1 MIAVAI
7 WLAVLLISFLCGL
20 FCLRLMR
27 LKPET
32 PLEQVTYSTA
42 LGLGAVAYLVLLL
55 GLAGLLSRLPVLMGL
70 CALAVVSWGGSR
82 LLGKGE
88 REAAPKAPANQQK
101 PPTKRSPSLL
111 LILAGLTLTLFG
123 LIGLLYCFVPPGPYE
138 WDSLAYHLAVPKIYL
153 EQHRIS
159 FLPTQHQ
166 SNFPFLTQMLF
177 TLGLLFDGY
186 ALANLFHF
194 ITGVLCTAAIVA
206 IGRRHFAPSAG
217 LIGAVCFVT
226 TPIVLWQAS
235 IAYIDVAQALY
246 VTVAVGA
253 GLEYR
258 SSRDLRWLA
267 LCGVLMGLALAVK
280 TLSLVPFVL
289 IGLLLAVGRAGIRG
303 VGVYVLCALAVGS
316 PFYVKTWIQTG
327 NPVYPFAYRVFGGR
341 YWSEELSRP
350 YSIEQR
356 SFGLNRVLETVADD
370 VRGARPSYE
379 QPGFAERARN
389 LILAPFGLLA
399 TPRIYYNYQSPGQ
412 FTHLG
417 YLFVALPPLLL
428 FGREVS
434 SAGRAA
440 ALLCLLWLA
449 AWSVTMQY
457 VRYLIPLLP
466 LLALLGGEGAYRIGQ
481 RQRAFTYLIG
491 VAVAVQALLL
501 LIYYL
506 SPDRMAGGQARLAGA
521 LSRATDPQAREEYL
535 NRYVNIYA
543 AQQWI
548 NANTDPQAGVVLFED
563 TRGFYLDRRY
573 LWGNRPHSLY
583 IPYDRFHNSRQM
595 ADWFLEKGY
604 RYAIINLSFSPYFQS
619 AEGAARLREA
629 VAAGL
634 EATLIMERY
643 RRGPTDEGW
652 RHLLGEALSQGDA
665 VFLPQAS
672 SRAAVVLEFRA
683 GG

>member
-1 MIAVAI
+1 MSAVAI
-7 WLAVLLISFLCGL
+7 WLTVLLISCGL
-20 FCLRLMR
+20 GLSLLRLMR
-27 LKPET
+27 LRPET
-32 PLEQVTYSTA
+32 LLEQVTYSSA

-55 GLAGLLSRLPVLMGL
+55 GLTGLLTRLPAVLGL
-70 CALAVVSWGGSR
+70 GALAAVSLIG
-82 LLGKGE
+82 
-88 REAAPKAPANQQK
+88 N
-101 PPTKRSPSLL
+101 LL
-111 LILAGLTLTLFG
+111 LRGREGTPSPETTADEQNPPEKKPLSPLPILTGLALTLFG
-123 LIGLLYCFVPPGPYE
+123 LIGLLYCFIPPGPYE
-138 WDSLAYHLAVPKIYL
+138 WDSLAYHLAVPKIYI
-153 EQHRIS
+153 EQQRIL

-194 ITGVLCTAAIVA
+194 VTGVLCAAAILA

-217 LIGAVCFVT
+217 MIGAVCFVT

-253 GLEYR
+253 ALEFR
-258 SSRDLRWLA
+258 ASRNLRWLA

-280 TLSLVPFVL
+280 TLSLVPFAL
-289 IGLLLAVGRAGIRG
+289 LGLLLAVGRAGVRG
-303 VGVYVLCALAVGS
+303 VGVYALCALAVGS

-327 NPVYPFAYRVFGGR
+327 NPVYPFAYRVFGGK

-356 SFGLNRVLETVADD
+356 SFGLNRSLETVADD
-370 VRGARPSYE
+370 VRGVRPVYE
-379 QPGFAERARN
+379 TPGIAERVRN
-389 LILAPFGLLA
+389 LVLAPFGLVA

-417 YLFVALPPLLL
+417 FLFVALPPLLL
-428 FGREVS
+428 FGRGAS
-434 SAGRAA
+434 DSAKATA
-440 ALLCLLWLA
+440 ILCLLWLT

-457 VRYLIPLLP
+457 VRYLIPLVP
-466 LLALLGGEGAYRIGQ
+466 LLALLGGEGAFRLAQ
-481 RQRAFTYLIG
+481 RQRAFTFLIG
-491 VAVAVQALLL
+491 FAAAVQASLLM
-501 LIYYL
+501 IYYL
-506 SPDRMAGGQARLAGA
+506 SPDRMAGGETRLDGA

-535 NRYVNIYA
+535 TRYVNIYA

-548 NANTDPQAGVVLFED
+548 NSHTDPRSGVVLFED
-563 TRGFYLDRRY
+563 TRGFYLNRPY

-583 IPYDRFHNSRQM
+583 IPYERFQNSRQM
-595 ADWFLEKGY
+595 ANWFLENGY
-604 RYAIINLSFSPYFQS
+604 RYAIINLSFSPFFQS
-619 AEGAARLREA
+619 GEGAARLREA
-629 VAAGL
+629 VATGM
-634 EATLIMERY
+634 EAPLIMEHY
-643 RRGPTDEGW
+643 RPGPTDEGW
-652 RHLLGEALSQGDA
+652 RHLIGEALSRGDA